1 MKELLDMMIA
11 IIKSEPNTMKVYSY
25 QLALA
30 DEARVSGFNR
40 EATFLKSLSPRDSY
54 ELANWLEVF

>member
-1 MKELLDMMIA
+1 MKELLDTMID

-30 DEARVSGFNR
+30 DEARIAGFNL